1 MAILVQRRQ
10 DMGKGSGLS
19 NSTLHRKAI
28 AFLQG
33 AISQEKLPGLYSQL
47 KMWLLTTPGTVS
59 LKEKSWGQEPFLPDE
74 GMKTHTGQDT
84 EVKSS

>member
-1 MAILVQRRQ
+1 
-10 DMGKGSGLS
+10 MGKGSGLS
-19 NSTLHRKAI
+19 KSTLHGEAGNWKAS

-47 KMWLLTTPGTVS
+47 KMWLLTMPGTGIPEGEE
-59 LKEKSWGQEPFLPDE
+59 LGQ
-74 GMKTHTGQDT
+74 

>member
-33 AISQEKLPGLYSQL
+33 AISWEKLPGLYSQL
-47 KMWLLTTPGTVS
+47 KMWLLTMPGT
-59 LKEKSWGQEPFLPDE
+59 GIPE
-74 GMKTHTGQDT
+74 GEELGTGAFPPR
-84 EVKSS
+84 